1 MRFPRLALH
10 TRSCRGNFNYF
21 SSHQSQSGVGK
32 SSSTQYTLCSPKNWR
47 ATRAARAALA
57 QFVVNWI
64 YSSSWPRP
72 LAPFAPCAPTND
84 CPATLAIEFSI
95 SYRIWHVVTRRQS
108 AESVVRPFSVSCS
121 VSLSGHEGHLK
132 LLKLFCHFVG
142 LPSHL
147 ILLLLRVLECP
158 LCRRYRCT
166 RLWLSHWN
174 FLILSDSKYL
184 WILVIDFQTARQ
196 VPMCLP
202 ALTPPPPP
210 APPSANRQAA
220 SASAFAQCAN
230 LCGFWAFN

>member
-1 MRFPRLALH
+1 MHTCIHAHTRFPRLSLH

-21 SSHQSQSGVGK
+21 SSHQSQSGIGK
-32 SSSTQYTLCSPKNWR
+32 SSSTRYTLCSPKNWR

-57 QFVVNWI
+57 QLVVNWI

-72 LAPFAPCAPTND
+72 RPLAPCSPCAPTND
-84 CPATLAIEFSI
+84 CPATLAIAFSI
-95 SYRIWHVVTRRQS
+95 SYRERVCCG
-108 AESVVRPFSVSCS
+108 RPFSVSCS

-142 LPSHL
+142 RPPPRSWH
-147 ILLLLRVLECP
+147 VLKCP

-196 VPMCLP
+196 VPMC
-202 ALTPPPPP
+202 PPPLSLPP
-210 APPSANRQAA
+210 PTASAHCQAA